1 MDAPGSSHTLA
12 RETASPKVQRHTIL
26 LEVEN
31 LIGNGDT
38 NAVTGQRLWT
48 RNFLVI
54 TFENFLV
61 AMNFLVLVAVVA
73 KYATD
78 RFGASSALA
87 GLSAGI
93 FILGAVFTRPLC
105 GKWIHRIGQKR
116 MLYGGLALSLALTL
130 TYFAADSA
138 ALLLLVRFVHGAV
151 FAAAHVATGT
161 IVTGVVPRE
170 RYGEGIGY
178 FALSQILANALGP
191 FIGLLLIQHASF
203 DAVIIA
209 GAVTVALGLIALPL
223 LSVKDVELTDGQ
235 LRESMGFKLRSF
247 IEPKAVPIALVT
259 MVLYLC
265 HATVVSFLA
274 LYSEKIR
281 LVGTASVFFIVY
293 ATVVFVARPFVARR
307 FDAKGENS
315 VMYPAILLFAIGL
328 GVFSQARHG
337 YVLLLAAV
345 ILGVG
350 FGALQSSGQT
360 IAVKSAPPH
369 RMGLATSTFFLFAD
383 IGVGLGPLLAG
394 LIIPSIGYRGTY
406 LVLALVVVGCLFLYY
421 ALHGRHV
428 RGRTAS

>member
-247 IEPKAVPIALVT
+247 IEPKAP
-259 MVLYLC
+259 
-265 HATVVSFLA
+265 
-274 LYSEKIR
+274 
-281 LVGTASVFFIVY
+281 
-293 ATVVFVARPFVARR
+293 
-307 FDAKGENS
+307 
-315 VMYPAILLFAIGL
+315 
-328 GVFSQARHG
+328 
-337 YVLLLAAV
+337 
-345 ILGVG
+345 
-350 FGALQSSGQT
+350 
-360 IAVKSAPPH
+360 
-369 RMGLATSTFFLFAD
+369 
-383 IGVGLGPLLAG
+383 
-394 LIIPSIGYRGTY
+394 
-406 LVLALVVVGCLFLYY
+406 
-421 ALHGRHV
+421 
-428 RGRTAS
+428 